1 MDIQKFRQKSDKEK
15 MERKKKKTKERD
27 TEMGESGQE
36 EMEGEI
42 PSRGKHNGA
51 VEADRERE
59 KK

>member
-1 MDIQKFRQKSDKEK
+1 MEIQTEVKEK
-15 MERKKKKTKERD
+15 MERKTKKTQERD
-27 TEMGESGQE
+27 TKMGESGQE

-42 PSRGKHNGA
+42 PSRGKHKGA